1 METINIKEIYPV
13 STDRL
18 IQSSRRL
25 SREKVLQAIYAFSV
39 CDTEISELVK
49 HIFFRVFNFDEYED
63 VVLEKD
69 KYLNPKQIMELE
81 SDTTI
86 VWTEEHYKFADSLLK
101 AVISRRSEIDTYL
114 SKHSAEWHPDRI
126 SPVDK
131 YIILIAITE
140 MLDFP
145 EIPPKVSINEAL
157 EISKM
162 YSEEKSKTFING
174 ILDSI
179 FKKMQEDGVLNK
191 SGRGLLDK
199 KEQMEDVV
207 EDKSENQSEE
217 SDV

>member
-1 METINIKEIYPV
+1 MENISIKEIYPV

-25 SREKVLQAIYAFSV
+25 AREKVLQVIYAYSV
-39 CDTEISELVK
+39 CDTELSELVK
-49 HIFFRVFNFDEYED
+49 HIFYRVFNFDDYEE

-69 KYLNPKQIMELE
+69 KYLNQKQITELE
-81 SDTTI
+81 SDTSI
-86 VWTEEHYKFADSLLK
+86 VWTKEHIVFAQSLLD
-101 AVISRRSEIDTYL
+101 AVTSRKSEIDTYL

-162 YSEEKSKTFING
+162 YSEDKSKTFING

-179 FKKMQEDGVLNK
+179 FKKMQEDGVLHK
-191 SGRGLLDK
+191 SGRGLLDN
-199 KEQMEDVV
+199 KENNDLLN
-207 EDKSENQSEE
+207 EDKIED